1 MMMKRTFQFLSLVG
15 VMLFSTAVMAQNTPK
30 MIDKSVVKTLHKTP
44 NIGFGVSEE
53 RPLRSAFMMYEQMKI
68 SGVKFDNYEIVVWSM
83 VVKDIK
89 ENKELFDFITERLD
103 EKLTVSVCSVAMDRL
118 GVSIEDLPKGLKVV
132 DNAYVRIFELQALGY
147 NFLIP

>member
-1 MMMKRTFQFLSLVG
+1 MKRTFQILSLLTVI
-15 VMLFSTAVMAQNTPK
+15 LFSSAAMSQESPK
-30 MIDKSVVKTLHKTP
+30 MIDKAVVKTLNKTP

-53 RPLRSAFMMYEQMKI
+53 RPLRSAFMMYEQMTK
-68 SGVKFDNYEIVVWSM
+68 SGVKFKNYEIVIWSK

-89 ENKELFDFITERLD
+89 DDKDLFEFISKRMD
-103 EKLTVSVCSVAMDRL
+103 DGITVSVCSVAMDRL
-118 GVSIEDLPKGLKVV
+118 GVTKDDLPEGIEIV

>member
-1 MMMKRTFQFLSLVG
+1 MMRKIFQFLSLTA
-15 VMLFSTAVMAQNTPK
+15 VMLFSTAVIAQDKPK
-30 MIDKSVVKTLHKTP
+30 AIDKSVVKTLNKTP

-53 RPLRSAFMMYEQMKI
+53 RTLRSAFMMYEQMKL

-89 ENKELFDFITERLD
+89 EDQALFDFITERMD
-103 EKLTVSVCSVAMDRL
+103 ENITVSVCAVAMDRL
-118 GVSIEDLPKGLKVV
+118 GVTIEDLPKGIQVV

>member
-30 MIDKSVVKTLHKTP
+30 MIDKSVVKTLNKTP

>member
-1 MMMKRTFQFLSLVG
+1 MMKKVVQFLSLVA
-15 VMLFSTAVMAQNTPK
+15 VMFYSTAVMAQSTPK
-30 MIDKSVVKTLHKTP
+30 IIDKSVVQTLNKTP

-53 RPLRSAFMMYEQMKI
+53 RPLRSAFMMYEQMKK

-89 ENKELFDFITERLD
+89 ENKDLFDFITERLD
-103 EKLTVSVCSVAMDRL
+103 DNITVSVCAVAMERL
-118 GVSIEDLPKGLKVV
+118 GVSIDELPKGIQVV

>member
-1 MMMKRTFQFLSLVG
+1 MKKTIRFLSLAM
-15 VMLFSTAVMAQNTPK
+15 VMLLSTTLMAQETPK
-30 MIDKSVVKTLHKTP
+30 LIDKSVVETLNKTP

-53 RPLRSAFMMYEQMKI
+53 RPLRSAFMMYEQLKQ
-68 SGVKFDNYEIVVWSM
+68 SGVEIENYEIVIWSK

-89 ENKELFDFITERLD
+89 DNKDLHDFISDHMNEGI
-103 EKLTVSVCSVAMDRL
+103 TVSVCAVAMNKL
-118 GVSIEDLPKGLKVV
+118 GVTKEDLPKGIQVV

>member
-1 MMMKRTFQFLSLVG
+1 MMRKTFQFLSFTA
-15 VMLFSTAVMAQNTPK
+15 VMLFSTAVMSQSTPK
-30 MIDKSVVKTLHKTP
+30 TIDKSVVKTLNKTP

-53 RPLRSAFMMYEQMKI
+53 RPLRSAFMMYEQMKL
-68 SGVKFDNYEIVVWSM
+68 SGVKFDNYEIVVWSK

-89 ENKELFDFITERLD
+89 EDQALFDFIKERMD
-103 EKLTVSVCSVAMDRL
+103 ENITVSVCAVAMDRL
-118 GVSIEDLPKGLKVV
+118 GVTIEDLPKGIQVV

>member
-1 MMMKRTFQFLSLVG
+1 MLLSTTL
-15 VMLFSTAVMAQNTPK
+15 MAQETPK
-30 MIDKSVVKTLHKTP
+30 LIDKSVVETLNKTP

-53 RPLRSAFMMYEQMKI
+53 RPLRSAFMMYEQLKQ
-68 SGVKFDNYEIVVWSM
+68 SGVEIENYEIVIWSK

-89 ENKELFDFITERLD
+89 DNKDLHDFISDHMNEGI
-103 EKLTVSVCSVAMDRL
+103 TVSVCAVAMNKL
-118 GVSIEDLPKGLKVV
+118 GVTKEDLPKGIQVV